1 MSIAE
6 KFFYHLFYKK
16 KITKTIMLQ
25 SFAQIFALYK
35 NKTLPDRDRV
45 RAAPLAWCAGRYEIA

>member
-1 MSIAE
+1 MS
-6 KFFYHLFYKK
+6 
-16 KITKTIMLQ
+16 Q

-45 RAAPLAWCAGRYEIA
+45 RAAPLAWCAERIERA